1 MESVD
6 FNNMRRAMV
15 DSQLRTSGVTTPW
28 VIAAMGS
35 VPREDF
41 APETL
46 RTTAYMDRA
55 LPLASG
61 NTLNPPV
68 ATALMLQAAEVTTDD
83 NVLLVGTPGGY
94 MATVLAWRTNNVVVI
109 ETLADLPDAR
119 LFSLI
124 LIDGAVEELPGS
136 LLAAAQDGARIVT
149 GTAEHGVTRLASGY
163 VRGGKVALRPFADT
177 EVAPLPGFA
186 AAREF
191 VF

>member
-1 MESVD
+1 
-6 FNNMRRAMV
+6 MV
-15 DSQLRTSGVTTPW
+15 DSQLRTSGVTMPW

-35 VPREDF
+35 VAREGF
-41 APETL
+41 VPVTL
-46 RTTAYMDRA
+46 RNTAYMDRA
-55 LPLASG
+55 LPVAG
-61 NTLNPPV
+61 GHMLNPPI
-68 ATALMLQAAEVTTDD
+68 ATALMLQAAEVVPSD

-94 MATVLAWRTNNVVVI
+94 MAAVLARRTADIVVI
-109 ETLADLPDAR
+109 ETAADLTDAPHKR

-149 GTAEHGVTRLASGY
+149 GIVERGVTRLATGY

-177 EVAPLPGFA
+177 EITPLPGFA